1 MNQSNS
7 SENFIEINSNHLLG
21 ISTKIEIFATICVI
35 TIGLIGNSLT
45 IFVFGQKRFRK
56 NSTNVYLFC
65 LALNDS
71 MFLIIHFFEDTI
83 RTFISFN
90 EYIDSNFIQA
100 LNIINHHDF
109 LCRAINYLRNV
120 LRFISAYVIVA
131 FTMQRLSLVY
141 KPLSINFRSKKSAWK
156 TVGSIVI
163 IALLINTWVPFLFQ
177 IDDVSKQCHV
187 KNSFTSEYF
196 YIIIVYTSVVM
207 LLPIITVLVCN
218 SLIIYKTRKAEK
230 ERKELQIINLS
241 YCSSSNRSSLTT
253 ENLLNFK
260 DEITVQSSKKSNF
273 LNVKQVVSNIRSLKN
288 PMNSS
293 HKLANS
299 LHVISFSYAFFNFPY
314 LISWFTFFY
323 LVAFDKITE
332 ATYSYLLSAVK
343 LFEVLYIFTYSFKF
357 YVFCISGTKFREQL
371 KSSSKFLLNYSF
383 KIIHLNF
390 LLI

>member
-1 MNQSNS
+1 MYFQSFLSVFKYNQ
-7 SENFIEINSNHLLG
+7 LL
-21 ISTKIEIFATICVI
+21 K
-35 TIGLIGNSLT
+35 
-45 IFVFGQKRFRK
+45 
-56 NSTNVYLFC
+56 
-65 LALNDS
+65 
-71 MFLIIHFFEDTI
+71 
-83 RTFISFN
+83 
-90 EYIDSNFIQA
+90 
-100 LNIINHHDF
+100 
-109 LCRAINYLRNV
+109 
-120 LRFISAYVIVA
+120 
-131 FTMQRLSLVY
+131 
-141 KPLSINFRSKKSAWK
+141 INFAMTRR
-156 TVGSIVI
+156 
-163 IALLINTWVPFLFQ
+163 WVF
-177 IDDVSKQCHV
+177 
-187 KNSFTSEYF
+187 SE
-196 YIIIVYTSVVM
+196 
-207 LLPIITVLVCN
+207 
-218 SLIIYKTRKAEK
+218 
-230 ERKELQIINLS
+230 
-241 YCSSSNRSSLTT
+241 
-253 ENLLNFK
+253 
-260 DEITVQSSKKSNF
+260 SSKKSNF